1 MSFYPYTSDLELLA
15 AGDRTGRNDRLVPRF
30 TAGIRLRVHL
40 RLGAAPNPQNR
51 PIVADVVNISI
62 TGVSLQVTGTLR
74 VHAGA
79 SVTIGDGD
87 STAACRV
94 AYTTRSAVTTRQ
106 ILGLEFVSQTDAFR
120 LDVGRIIAALRQDR
134 GQVIAAWHRPN

>member
-1 MSFYPYTSDLELLA
+1 M
-15 AGDRTGRNDRLVPRF
+15 PRF

-40 RLGAAPNPQNR
+40 RLGATPILPGGTPNPRNR
-51 PIVADVVNISI
+51 PVPADVVNVSI
-62 TGVSLQVTGTLR
+62 TGISLAVTGTLR
-74 VHAGA
+74 VHCGA
-79 SVTIGDGD
+79 TVTIGDGD

-94 AYTTRSAVTTRQ
+94 AYTARSAEAGSQ